1 MHPLSKTIPRR
12 VKTADMPH
20 HEPRMYLLPDEFTH
34 LDILILEI
42 KEVRVT
48 IVRHIAMVTSGGTIV
63 EETE

>member
-1 MHPLSKTIPRR
+1 
-12 VKTADMPH
+12 MPH
-20 HEPRMYLLPDEFTH
+20 HEPRMCLLPDEFTH

-48 IVRHIAMVTSGGTIV
+48 IVRHIAMITSGGTIV